1 MTAARALDL
10 RAPLEPAAGTGAA
23 VAAVRAV
30 VAGPGADRYL
40 APEVEAVV
48 QLVQSG
54 GLLSAVQ
61 EVVGELE

>member
-1 MTAARALDL
+1 VHAAEGRDVV
-10 RAPLEPAAGTGAA
+10 RPEAA
-23 VAAVRAV
+23 
-30 VAGPGADRYL
+30 
-40 APEVEAVV
+40 V